1 MHTLFSP
8 IISLPLIT
16 MSVSREK
23 RNIIIIIIDVFVG
36 NIRYIKI
43 ADNELY
49 L

>member
-1 MHTLFSP
+1 MQTLFSP
-8 IISLPLIT
+8 IISLPLIS

-23 RNIIIIIIDVFVG
+23 RNIIIIDVFVG

>member
-1 MHTLFSP
+1 MQTLFSP
-8 IISLPLIT
+8 IIIIIDNY
-16 MSVSREK
+16 VCEQREEEY
-23 RNIIIIIIDVFVG
+23 IIIIDVFVG